1 MTVVDLP
8 TRSRRSTCSPEPNH
22 RKSTTSALFA
32 RLAHVGD
39 GAERETLVEQ
49 VIEINMEV
57 ARSIAGRYLNRGVD
71 RNDLEQ
77 VAYVGLVKAANG
89 FETSKGEDFLVYA
102 LPTIRGE
109 IRRYF
114 RDFGW
119 TVRIPRRLQETQSM
133 IAGLEK
139 RGGQTGEE
147 SPSDLAEQLG
157 VPVAD
162 VEQAL
167 AARGCFHPTSLDMTL
182 AGGDALGDFVRVE
195 DDKAPAEARA
205 ILDGAVSRLSDD
217 EKEILWMRFYEDRT
231 QQDIGDRLGVS
242 QMQVSRMLARTLTR
256 IRALAA
262 GPVEA

>member
-1 MTVVDLP
+1 MTVV
-8 TRSRRSTCSPEPNH
+8 TSPSAAAHDIRAEDRAP
-22 RKSTTSALFA
+22 RKTATASLFSH
-32 RLAHVGD
+32 LAVTED
-39 GAERETLVEQ
+39 PAERGRLIER
-49 VIEINMEV
+49 VIELNMEV
-57 ARSIAGRYLNRGVD
+57 ARSIAGRYRNRGVD
-71 RNDLEQ
+71 HNDLEQ
-77 VAYVGLVKAANG
+77 VAYVGLVKAAHG
-89 FETSKGEDFLVYA
+89 FRTGKGEDFLVYA

-139 RGGQTGEE
+139 RGGQTGQE
-147 SPSDLAEQLG
+147 SPSELADELG
-157 VPVAD
+157 VPVQD
-162 VEQAL
+162 VHEAL
-167 AARGCFHPTSLDMTL
+167 AARGCFHPASLDMTL

-205 ILDGAVSRLSDD
+205 MLDDAVRRLSDD

-231 QQDIGDRLGVS
+231 QQDIGDELGVS

-256 IRALAA
+256 IRALATQPA
-262 GPVEA
+262 ES

>member
-1 MTVVDLP
+1 M
-8 TRSRRSTCSPEPNH
+8 CSPERSH
-22 RKSTTSALFA
+22 RKSTTAELFS
-32 RLAHVGD
+32 RLARTGD
-39 GAERETLVEQ
+39 ATERMSLVEQ

-89 FETSKGEDFLVYA
+89 FDTSKGEDFLVYA

-119 TVRIPRRLQETQSM
+119 TVRIPRRLQETQSL

-139 RGGQTGEE
+139 RGDQTGQE
-147 SPSDLAEQLG
+147 SPSDLAEQLD
-157 VPVAD
+157 VPVED
-162 VEQAL
+162 IQEAL

-182 AGGDALGDFVRVE
+182 ASGDALGDFVRVE

-205 ILDGAVSRLSDD
+205 MLDDAVRQLSTD
-217 EKEILWMRFYEDRT
+217 EKKILWMRFYEDRT
-231 QQDIGDRLGVS
+231 QQDIGDQLGVS
-242 QMQVSRMLARTLTR
+242 QMQVSRMLARTLAR
-256 IRALAA
+256 IRMLADVSA
-262 GPVEA
+262 EA